1 MQKFKVNRDDRALGA
16 AAVATVFA
24 AVGAGMSWVMW
35 DFFYS
40 ATGAVFVVLW
50 LAIFGVL
57 SLGWRDLPPPGP
69 GGGKAPTV
77 GDHQRAGTVPTPS
90 TTTHSAAPSSPAP
103 STSAAA
109 AAASS
114 SGTAQATGSAPAD
127 PPAPQKA
134 DAAAEEVGTKPQ
146 LREAPRGDG
155 ADDLKQ
161 IKGVGP
167 ALEKLCNSLG
177 IYHFDQIASWS
188 ADEVAWVD
196 EHLEGFKGRVS
207 RDNWVEQ
214 AQVLASGGSTEF
226 SQKVEKGDVY

>member
-35 DFFYS
+35 DFYYS

-109 AAASS
+109 AAAPS
-114 SGTAQATGSAPAD
+114 SGTAHASGSAPAD

-134 DAAAEEVGTKPQ
+134 AEAAEDIGTKPN
-146 LREAPRGDG
+146 LMDAPRGDG

-177 IYHFDQIASWS
+177 IYHFDQIASWTE
-188 ADEVAWVD
+188 DEVAWVD

-214 AQVLASGGSTEF
+214 AKTLAAGGSTEF